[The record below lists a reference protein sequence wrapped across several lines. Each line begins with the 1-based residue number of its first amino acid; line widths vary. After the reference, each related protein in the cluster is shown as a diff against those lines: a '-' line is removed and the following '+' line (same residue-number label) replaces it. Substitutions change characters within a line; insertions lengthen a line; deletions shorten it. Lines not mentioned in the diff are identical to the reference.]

1 MVKTERNGS
10 EDSKGACRRLCGLGI
25 CGGYQ
30 MLGQSLSDPEGVE
43 DGGSMKGL
51 GLLPVTTT
59 FTTEKTR
66 TRVNGTLLHGGESE
80 ST

>member
-1 MVKTERNGS
+1 MEAKDS
-10 EDSKGACRRLCGLGI
+10 EGACRRLCGLGESAAAI
-25 CGGYQ
+25 RCW
-30 MLGQSLSDPEGVE
+30 GQSLSDPEGVE

-66 TRVNGTLLHGGESE
+66 TRVNGTLLHVEGESE

>member
-10 EDSKGACRRLCGLGI
+10 EDSEGACRRLCGLGNLRRLS
-25 CGGYQ
+25 

-59 FTTEKTR
+59 FTTEKR
-66 TRVNGTLLHGGESE
+66 PEQG
-80 ST
+80 